1 MKDRRI
7 KLIVLALLVVSLLLA
22 AVAVASAATDSFS
35 SQRARLTGAQ
45 EVPGPGDPDGWG
57 RAVVRVYPKMQVVCY
72 DLWVWN
78 IDPATAAHIHV
89 GKPGVAGPV
98 VIPLTAPTG
107 GSSSGC
113 ISGVDAG
120 LAQAM
125 ADNPRQ
131 YYVNV
136 HNAAYP
142 AGAIRG
148 ILNSV
153 TR

>member
-1 MKDRRI
+1 M
-7 KLIVLALLVVSLLLA
+7 LALLVVSLLLA
-22 AVAVASAATDSFS
+22 AVAAASAATDSYS
-35 SQRARLTGAQ
+35 AQRARLTGSQ

-57 RAVVRVYPKMQVVCY
+57 RAVVRVYPKMQIVCY
-72 DLWVWN
+72 NLSVWN

-89 GKPGVAGPV
+89 GKLGVAGPV
-98 VIPLTAPTG
+98 VIPLAAPTG

-113 ISGVDAG
+113 VSGVDAG

-136 HNAAYP
+136 HNPAYP

-148 ILNSV
+148 QLNSK
-153 TR
+153 